1 MAQTKIS
8 NLINPQVFSDE
19 LSVKLGDAIKL
30 YPLAYTEDF
39 TGEEGSVISVPS
51 YQYSGD
57 AAIIA
62 EGVAIDPKL
71 LNQSMV
77 TVNVVKVGEA
87 YELTDEAVK
96 NGKGDPVGTAEKHLL
111 ASIAGG
117 IEREMF
123 TALDTATLAHT
134 TAAGGKIT
142 GDEVLAS
149 LQLFGEDFEGEKYLL
164 VNPDQLTNIR
174 KDLAYDKTN
183 GTLQDCKVI
192 FSNRVTSGK
201 AYVVKPQAVA
211 LYLGKEVQVETD
223 RDILAKSTTISA
235 DEHFATHLRDASKA
249 VKITI
254 TA

>member
-19 LSVKLGDAIKL
+19 LTAKLGNAIKL
-30 YPLAYTEDF
+30 APLAYVEDF

-51 YQYSGD
+51 YQYVGD
-57 AAIIA
+57 AAVIA

-71 LNQSMV
+71 LNQTMV
-77 TVNVVKVGEA
+77 PVSVKKVGEA
-87 YELTDEAVK
+87 FNLTDEAVK
-96 NGKGDPVGTAEKHLL
+96 NGKGDPVGQAEKQLL

-117 IEREMF
+117 IEREMH
-123 TALDTATLAHT
+123 TALATATLNYT
-134 TAAGGKIT
+134 TPAGGKVN
-142 GDEVLAS
+142 GDAVLEA
-149 LQLFGEDFEGEKYLL
+149 LKLFGEDFEGEKYLL
-164 VNPDQLTNIR
+164 ANPNQLTNVK
-174 KDLAYDKTN
+174 KDAAFIDGKLH
-183 GTLQDCKVI
+183 DCEVI
-192 FSNRVTSGK
+192 FSNRVASGT
-201 AYVVKPQAVA
+201 AYVVKPEAVA

-223 RDILAKSTTISA
+223 RDILAKATVISA